1 MSIPLDAREILS
13 HLNQLG
19 YRHITPEQLKEFQKD
34 LRKLIKFDTR
44 ISGGGCGATVDQEA
58 LAQAA
63 QQMNTFQRL
72 HTLTTISYNAKV
84 ARKGS
89 SHVTAQSTTAAAESK
104 RDDHHRPEVVT
115 PVEQHHDGK
124 ENQMTTAVVG
134 GGKSKS
140 KKLKADKDNPA
151 ANKMW
156 IRPRSTSANSFRK
169 NDPVSLYHAYQKEW
183 TRFKNQL
190 PGENDHSDL
199 RWQIRTK
206 LLADRKSAH

>member
-89 SHVTAQSTTAAAESK
+89 SLVTAQSTTAAAESR
-104 RDDHHRPEVVT
+104 RDDRHRPELGT

-124 ENQMTTAVVG
+124 ENQMTTAAG

-140 KKLKADKDNPA
+140 KKLKADKDNSA

-206 LLADRKSAH
+206 LLADKKSAH

>member
-44 ISGGGCGATVDQEA
+44 ISGATVDREA

-72 HTLTTISYNAKV
+72 HTLTTVSYNAKV
-84 ARKGS
+84 TRKEPSAKQQTQSATMNSRKDGGS
-89 SHVTAQSTTAAAESK
+89 RGVL
-104 RDDHHRPEVVT
+104 DHHRSEMVT
-115 PVEQHHDGK
+115 PVAEEHDGK
-124 ENQMTTAVVG
+124 ENQPTG
-134 GGKSKS
+134 GGKP
-140 KKLKADKDNPA
+140 KKLKAEKENPA

-169 NDPVSLYHAYQKEW
+169 NDPVSLYHAYQKDW
-183 TRFKNQL
+183 NRFKNQL
-190 PGENDHSDL
+190 PGENDHSEL

-206 LLADRKSAH
+206 LLAERKSAH

>member
-1 MSIPLDAREILS
+1 MNFTIA
-13 HLNQLG
+13 
-19 YRHITPEQLKEFQKD
+19 D

-89 SHVTAQSTTAAAESK
+89 SLVAAQSTTAAAESR

-124 ENQMTTAVVG
+124 ENQMAAVAG
-134 GGKSKS
+134 GGKS

-151 ANKMW
+151 ANKMC
-156 IRPRSTSANSFRK
+156 K
-169 NDPVSLYHAYQKEW
+169 
-183 TRFKNQL
+183 
-190 PGENDHSDL
+190 
-199 RWQIRTK
+199 
-206 LLADRKSAH
+206 

>member
-19 YRHITPEQLKEFQKD
+19 YRNITPEQLKEFQKD

-44 ISGGGCGATVDQEA
+44 SGPGGATVDQDA
-58 LAQAA
+58 LARAA

-72 HTLTTISYNAKV
+72 HTLTTISYNAKI
-84 ARKGS
+84 ARKPPS
-89 SHVTAQSTTAAAESK
+89 RQHSTVNSRREIIHEAEP
-104 RDDHHRPEVVT
+104 HRSEVVT
-115 PVEQHHDGK
+115 PVDEQDGK
-124 ENQMTTAVVG
+124 ENHQMS
-134 GGKSKS
+134 GKPRKPLRE
-140 KKLKADKDNPA
+140 KEHV

-169 NDPVSLYHAYQKEW
+169 HDPVSLYHAYQKDW

-206 LLADRKSAH
+206 LLAEK

>member
-19 YRHITPEQLKEFQKD
+19 YRNITPEQLKEFQKD

-44 ISGGGCGATVDQEA
+44 ISGPATVDQEA
-58 LAQAA
+58 LVRAA

-84 ARKGS
+84 ARN
-89 SHVTAQSTTAAAESK
+89 VPSK
-104 RDDHHRPEVVT
+104 QQQQPQLTMTVEPPARRDNTGQEVVADLHHHSRSEVVT
-115 PVEQHHDGK
+115 PVEQHDGK
-124 ENQMTTAVVG
+124 ENQPVG
-134 GGKSKS
+134 GGKP
-140 KKLKADKDNPA
+140 KKLKGGKENAA

-169 NDPVSLYHAYQKEW
+169 NDPVSLYHAYQKDW

-190 PGENDHSDL
+190 PGENDHSEL
-199 RWQIRTK
+199 RWAIRTK
-206 LLADRKSAH
+206 LLAEK